1 MAKFRRGTPG
11 NTFAT
16 FPTRVFSFLVDP
28 TALPALGGSENIGAL
43 RLIRDLGALEW
54 PVDVKLLWPRSI
66 DRVAPADVSDPLT
79 ILLGGHLE
87 EVRDGGE
94 TGRFVANSHMAET
107 ARAALGGDSAEQQRR
122 RSLLALADDAQA
134 DGLVTG
140 DDVLVGQRYDLL
152 QHHRIRIVPVVEF
165 TDVIEVCA
173 HGHSI
178 FWSAVDSERRLT
190 VDVYYQIN
198 HWKQKRLASWY
209 WAKRQDL
216 EADLRDN
223 VHSALI
229 NRYALLAYAR
239 DMVRFYELQLDYFH
253 RRGLWGA
260 FGTLLGYHMTNFY
273 LYLWG
278 MLEHLAL
285 IANQSK
291 KLALRERD
299 CGIESATLWK
309 ALGESDPALRAY
321 IREGP
326 IREWITAM
334 ADARHAAAHRAM
346 LLPNYIVSE
355 TEESQKTDAEIAAI
369 LREED
374 PKFYALFPEPMIR
387 ILGPLKISHWRLW
400 KLRTLATNA
409 VVVKKESEAY
419 IRFAVMS
426 IDDDLMML
434 NAVIDAF
441 LVRLFSVRAPATPPG

>member
-1 MAKFRRGTPG
+1 VATLRRGTPG

-16 FPTRVFSFLVDP
+16 FPTRAFSFLVDP
-28 TALPALGGSENIGAL
+28 TALLELGVPESIGAL
-43 RLIRDLGALEW
+43 FLIRDLGALEW
-54 PVDVKLLWPRSI
+54 PVDVKLLWPTYI
-66 DRVAPADVSDPLT
+66 DRVSPADASEPLA
-79 ILLGGHLE
+79 ILLRGHVE

-94 TGRFVANSHMAET
+94 TRQFAANSHMAET
-107 ARAALGGDSAEQQRR
+107 ARAALGGESAAQQRR

-140 DDVLVGQRYDLL
+140 DDVLVEQRYELL
-152 QHHRIRIVPVVEF
+152 QHHRIRIVPVAEF
-165 TDVIEVCA
+165 ADVIEVCA

-178 FWSAVDSERRLT
+178 FWSTGDSERRHT
-190 VDVYYQIN
+190 VDVYYPMN

-209 WAKRQDL
+209 WTKRQDL

-260 FGTLLGYHMTNFY
+260 FWTLLGYHITNFY

-278 MLEHLAL
+278 MLEHLAV

-299 CGIESATLWK
+299 CGIESPKLWK
-309 ALGESDPALRAY
+309 ALGESDPALRAH
-321 IREGP
+321 IRKGP
-326 IREWITAM
+326 IRVWITAM
-334 ADARHAAAHRAM
+334 ADMRHAAAHRAM

-374 PKFYALFPEPMIR
+374 PKFYALFPEPTIR
-387 ILGPLKISHWRLW
+387 ILEPLKTSRWRHWKR
-400 KLRTLATNA
+400 RTLATNA
-409 VVVKKESEAY
+409 VVVKKESETY
-419 IRFAVMS
+419 IRFAVTS

-441 LVRLFSVRAPATPPG
+441 LVRLFSCRAPATPPG